1 MTTWLALLRGVN
13 LGKHNKVPM
22 AELRPRLTEAGLGNV
37 RTYIQSG
44 NVIVDSDETDPV
56 SVGAII
62 RSVIEREF
70 GVSYHSTHVGRLL
83 HALGFSC
90 QKPKRRSREQDPE
103 GALFHLQR

>member
-44 NVIVDSDETDPV
+44 NVIVDSD
-56 SVGAII
+56 
-62 RSVIEREF
+62 
-70 GVSYHSTHVGRLL
+70 
-83 HALGFSC
+83 
-90 QKPKRRSREQDPE
+90 
-103 GALFHLQR
+103 